1 MPLAVMV
8 EVCRCGAR
16 SSKLM
21 KIVCPHCGEVCETA
35 EDVVIGQHIICPY
48 CKTKFSYGDLPGRP
62 SVLPVEKNEPDD
74 VPTANPPKATK
85 NKVVFDFNRCERELS
100 AKWHRKVKP
109 AKFKWTKGKI
119 AFWSIVVLF
128 NLIFLVF
135 GLPTCLDEWQTR
147 KAEERAMQGK
157 LLEEH
162 EYSKLR
168 EWYNKQLRYNG
179 LAEVTM
185 GTGWDKAGGFQ
196 LSLTDGSM
204 DTIIL
209 DYSPRMG
216 GLSYPRNRIQPG
228 FAIELVRARIKIAEY
243 EAKYKH

>member
-1 MPLAVMV
+1 
-8 EVCRCGAR
+8 
-16 SSKLM
+16 M

-109 AKFKWTKGKI
+109 AKFKWTKGMI

-128 NLIFLVF
+128 NLVFLIF
-135 GLPTCLDEWQTR
+135 GLPTCLEEWR
-147 KAEERAMQGK
+147 KPNEDRK
-157 LLEEH
+157 TVKNEH
-162 EYSKLR
+162 
-168 EWYNKQLRYNG
+168 QLRADYEQLLMSHSLQEAPGTGMGRNG
-179 LAEVTM
+179 FWLNLFVPGYEGVTM
-185 GTGWDKAGGFQ
+185 I
-196 LSLTDGSM
+196 SL
-204 DTIIL
+204 DTTTKEVSI
-209 DYSPRMG
+209 YSPIRWPYK
-216 GLSYPRNRIQPG
+216 LAKDLVVLRYALEKSEVPS
-228 FAIELVRARIKIAEY
+228 ELLMSILESDCQ
-243 EAKYKH
+243 